1 MVWTFSR
8 SNRAKRRSKPKKV
21 AGTFLRKVPATFYDS
36 RKASIPYLNEMGPS
50 SIAGIDSIRKL
61 CATLGTP
68 VFYDA
73 SIMNPE
79 VNPTRTLTLVLPEAD
94 WKALREA
101 EPDAIGW
108 LRAQIQNR
116 LSASGA
122 VWQSPNP
129 TSTAEWNED
138 EY

>member
-1 MVWTFSR
+1 
-8 SNRAKRRSKPKKV
+8 
-21 AGTFLRKVPATFYDS
+21 
-36 RKASIPYLNEMGPS
+36 MGRS

-61 CATLGTP
+61 CATHGCP
-68 VFYDA
+68 VSYDA

-116 LSASGA
+116 LATSGT
-122 VWQSPNP
+122 WQSPNP

>member
-1 MVWTFSR
+1 M
-8 SNRAKRRSKPKKV
+8 A
-21 AGTFLRKVPATFYDS
+21 
-36 RKASIPYLNEMGPS
+36 PS

-61 CATLGTP
+61 CATHGSP
-68 VFYDA
+68 VSYDA

-116 LSASGA
+116 LSTSGTA
-122 VWQSPNP
+122 WQSPNP